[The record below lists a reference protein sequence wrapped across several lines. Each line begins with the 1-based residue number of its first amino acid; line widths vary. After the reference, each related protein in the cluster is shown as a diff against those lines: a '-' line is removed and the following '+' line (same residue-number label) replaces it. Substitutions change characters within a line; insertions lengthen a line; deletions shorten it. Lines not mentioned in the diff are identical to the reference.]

1 MTVAVK
7 KNYLNSLRHDTKNY
21 TSNML
26 KKITEEEN
34 YQLPAITARKCHD
47 RRTSITKTRP
57 KR

>member
-1 MTVAVK
+1 
-7 KNYLNSLRHDTKNY
+7 
-21 TSNML
+21 ML